1 MKKILDIFQ
10 FLLYLPGPLALI
22 ACVLFVLLCWQA
34 LKLACTGFFLFGWC
48 VDALKR
54 VLTRPGGKSFDRVR
68 VVLSFKNMALC
79 GLFAMPIFLLRS
91 QVSDLAQWVE
101 QRYIDPA
108 YMVADTS
115 PHITAIFEM
124 EIDRKLDK
132 YEAEVLKTRTR
143 QLAAKIGSTPL
154 SIYMVALS
162 ECTLNPFEIRQDGDA
177 AGWIQFTTTGL
188 KGLGVSLAE
197 VKNMCYR
204 RDIHGIMDLT
214 DKYMLRAAGTT
225 PLPRPCDVYTAVF
238 APSYI
243 GKADDFVLYSGWD
256 KAAYF
261 KNAPALDGFYIA
273 DGLILQSRK
282 MFDGKITIQDLNL
295 SLEAKKARLIAA
307 HGRRYKN

>member
-1 MKKILDIFQ
+1 VKKILDIFQ
-10 FLLYLPGPLALI
+10 FTLDLPGPLALI

-48 VDALKR
+48 IDALKR
-54 VLTRPGGKSFDRVR
+54 VLIN
-68 VVLSFKNMALC
+68 LSVKNIALC
-79 GLFAMPIFLLRS
+79 GLFALPIFLLRA

-108 YMVADTS
+108 YMVSDTS

-162 ECTLNPFEIRQDGDA
+162 ECALNPFEIRQDGDA
-177 AGWIQFTTTGL
+177 AGWIQFTRSGL
-188 KGLGVSLAE
+188 DGLGVSLAE

-214 DKYMLRAAGTT
+214 DKYILRAAGTT
-225 PLPRPCDVYTAVF
+225 PLPRPCDAYTAVF
-238 APSYI
+238 APAYI
-243 GKADDFVLYSGWD
+243 GKPDDFVLYSGWD
-256 KAAYF
+256 NPKYF

>member
-1 MKKILDIFQ
+1 MKKLLDIFQ
-10 FLLYLPGPLALI
+10 ITLDLPGPLALI
-22 ACVLFVLLCWQA
+22 ACLLFVLLCWQA
-34 LKLACTGFFLFGWC
+34 LKLAYTGFFLFGWC
-48 VDALKR
+48 IDTLKR
-54 VLTRPGGKSFDRVR
+54 VLIN
-68 VVLSFKNMALC
+68 LSAKNMALC
-79 GLFAMPIFLLRS
+79 GLFALPIFLLRN

-108 YMVADTS
+108 YMVSDTS

-124 EIDRKLDK
+124 EIDRKLDT
-132 YEAEVLKTRTR
+132 YEADVLKTRTR

-162 ECTLNPFEIRQDGDA
+162 ECALNPFAIREDGDA

-214 DKYMLRAAGTT
+214 DRYMLRAAGAT

-243 GKADDFVLYSGWD
+243 GKADEYPLYSGVNNP
-256 KAAYF
+256 AYYL
-261 KNAPALDGFYIA
+261 NAPALDGFYIA
-273 DGLILQSRK
+273 DGLILQSRR
-282 MFDGKITIQDLNL
+282 MFDGKITINDLNL

-307 HGRRYKN
+307 HGRRYKQRNNEIPNY

>member
-1 MKKILDIFQ
+1 VKKILDIFQ
-10 FLLYLPGPLALI
+10 FTLDLPGPLALI

-34 LKLACTGFFLFGWC
+34 LKLACTGFYLFGWC
-48 VDALKR
+48 IDTLKR
-54 VLTRPGGKSFDRVR
+54 VLIN
-68 VVLSFKNMALC
+68 LSLKNMALC
-79 GLFAMPIFLLRS
+79 GLFALPIFLLRS
-91 QVSDLAQWVE
+91 QVSELAQWVE

-115 PHITAIFEM
+115 PHVTAIFEM

-162 ECTLNPFEIRQDGDA
+162 ECALDPFAIREDGIA
-177 AGWIQFTTTGL
+177 AGWIQFTRAGL
-188 KGLGVSLAE
+188 DGLGVSLAE

-214 DKYMLRAAGTT
+214 DKYILRAAGTT
-225 PLPRPCDVYTAVF
+225 ALPRPCDVYTAVF
-238 APSYI
+238 APGHI
-243 GKADDFVLYSGWD
+243 GKPDEHPLYSGVNNP
-256 KAAYF
+256 AYYL
-261 KNAPALDGFYIA
+261 NAPALDGFYIA
-273 DGLILQSRK
+273 DGLLLQSRK
-282 MFDGKITIQDLNL
+282 MFDGKITISDLNL

>member
-1 MKKILDIFQ
+1 MKKIIDIFQ
-10 FLLYLPGPLALI
+10 ITLDLPGPLALI

-34 LKLACTGFFLFGWC
+34 LKLACTGLFLFGWC
-48 VDALKR
+48 IDTLKR
-54 VLTRPGGKSFDRVR
+54 VLIN
-68 VVLSFKNMALC
+68 LSLKNMALC
-79 GLFAMPIFLLRS
+79 GLFALPIFLLRA

-162 ECTLNPFEIRQDGDA
+162 ECALNPFEIRQDGDA
-177 AGWIQFTTTGL
+177 AGWIQFTRAGL
-188 KGLGVSLAE
+188 DGLGVSLAE

-214 DKYMLRAAGTT
+214 DRYMLRAAGVK

-238 APSYI
+238 APGHI
-243 GKADDFVLYSGWD
+243 GKPDEYPLYSGVNNP
-256 KAAYF
+256 AYYL
-261 KNAPALDGFYIA
+261 NAPALDGFYIA
-273 DGLILQSRK
+273 DGLILQSRR